1 MMSQEVLCVVTGP
14 PTPGG
19 PASSSAPT
27 LPGAVADIPYCN
39 LAFIQVAVVLFQNYE
54 NIVVNLELDITDK

>member
-19 PASSSAPT
+19 PPHRLLPHYLPLRPTFHELQSSVSKSGRRTGPT
-27 LPGAVADIPYCN
+27 IRR
-39 LAFIQVAVVLFQNYE
+39 
-54 NIVVNLELDITDK
+54 